1 MIKNK
6 KIQLC
11 GIGNGLLDLQYEVS
25 DGDILRLGLSKGEMR
40 LVSTNEQS
48 KIINA
53 IDKKSF
59 NKCSGGSAANT
70 VIAFAEFG
78 ASAAYMT
85 SLGNDDNGKFYAQE
99 FKELGINLHS
109 EFLDEKTG
117 TCLVLIT
124 PDSERTMNTCLGASE
139 LYSEDFLDEQLIA
152 ESEWLY
158 LEGYKL
164 TADISSKALFKAI
177 ELAKKHNTK
186 IAFTFSDV
194 FVVNIFNGALTRV
207 VQSSDLIFCNENEA
221 LSFTKES
228 NSDDA
233 FKNLYAK
240 VPNVVMTLGSKGA
253 RVFWNGIEYSISSYP
268 ANPVDSTGA
277 GDMFAGAF
285 MYGIINTGNPV
296 FAGQLASL
304 SAAKIVSQMG
314 ARLKAD
320 FQQMKIDVRDAISLK
335 K

>member
-1 MIKNK
+1 MVKDK
-6 KIQLC
+6 KIELC
-11 GIGNGLLDLQYEVS
+11 GIGNGLLDLQFEVS
-25 DGDILRLGLSKGEMR
+25 DTDILRLGLNKGEMK
-40 LVSTNEQS
+40 LVSTEDQS
-48 KIINA
+48 KIIDTIEN
-53 IDKKSF
+53 KSF

-78 ASAAYMT
+78 GRAAYMT
-85 SLGNDDNGKFYAQE
+85 SLGRDDNGKFYAQE
-99 FKELGINLHS
+99 FKELGINLKS

-139 LYSEDFLDEQLIA
+139 LYSKDFVDEQLIA
-152 ESEWLY
+152 DSEWLY

-164 TADISSKALFKAI
+164 TADISSEALFRAI

-194 FVVNIFNGALTRV
+194 FVVNIFNEALTRV
-207 VQSSDLIFCNENEA
+207 VQNSELIFCNENEA
-221 LSFTKES
+221 IAFTDEVQSEKAYKKLCS
-228 NSDDA
+228 M
-233 FKNLYAK
+233 

-253 RVFWNGIEYSISSYP
+253 SIYWKGKDYIISSYP
-268 ANPVDSTGA
+268 VNPVDSTGA

-296 FAGQLASL
+296 YAGQLASL

-314 ARLKAD
+314 ARLNAD
-320 FQQMKIDVRDAISLK
+320 FQKLKIDVRDAISLK